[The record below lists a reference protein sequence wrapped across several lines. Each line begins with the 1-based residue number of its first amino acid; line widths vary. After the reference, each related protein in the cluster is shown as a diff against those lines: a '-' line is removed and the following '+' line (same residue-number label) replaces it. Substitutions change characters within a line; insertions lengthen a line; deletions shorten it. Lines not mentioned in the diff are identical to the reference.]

1 MTDELLYCVME
12 LGERMVATGAEIRR
26 VEDTMGIVCRAY
38 GAKKVDVFSTTSLL
52 IATAITENGT
62 VLNQTRRI
70 QANGSNIAKLDELN
84 KLSRYMTEHKPDAK
98 EIQERL
104 EAIDRVKNYGFL
116 ALFLCYALVAG
127 AFTVFFGSRSFV
139 ETAVSTLIGGLV
151 GIISIFGERLG
162 MQKPFLKL
170 ICSFIASSLAFM
182 ATAHPEIPNADYIII
197 GNIMTLI
204 PGVGLT
210 NALRDLFTGDVIT
223 GILRSIEA
231 LLLGAVIAFGYV
243 TAAFILG

>member
-12 LGERMVATGAEIRR
+12 LGEKMVATGAEIRR

-52 IATAITENGT
+52 IATAIAENGT

-70 QANGSNIAKLDELN
+70 QASGSNIAKLDALN
-84 KLSRYMTEHKPDAK
+84 KLARYMKEKRPDVAEVQK
-98 EIQERL
+98 RL
-104 EAIDRVKNYGFL
+104 EEIEQVKNYGIISL
-116 ALFLCYALVAG
+116 ILGYALVAG
-127 AFTVFFGSRSFV
+127 AFTVFFGSRSFT
-139 ETAVSTLIGGLV
+139 ETLVSTLIGGLLGV
-151 GIISIFGERLG
+151 LTIFGERLG

-170 ICSFIASSLAFM
+170 ICSFIACSLAF
-182 ATAHPEIPNADYIII
+182 ASTAHPSIDTVDLIII

-210 NALRDLFTGDVIT
+210 KALRDLFTGDVIT

-243 TAAFILG
+243 TAAFIFG